1 MNIRAHIA
9 TVIITLWTVILVATA
24 CRSSSSAGDT
34 RQGLPDTLRV
44 GTLYS
49 PTSLFIFRGDTMG
62 YEYERIRNF
71 ARDKN
76 ITAEFVVARNMESM
90 MQMLDSG
97 QIDIIAYEIPITA
110 EYKNQVLHCGTQ
122 NVTHQVLVQRKSRDS
137 LITDVTQLVGKDIF
151 VEAGSKYESRLLNL
165 DNEIGG
171 GINIHKISE
180 DSLITED
187 LIEMVS
193 KGKIPFTIV
202 DSDIARL
209 NSTYFSNIDIS
220 LTVSFPQRASWAVR
234 QTDTA
239 LADSVDAWSKLAK
252 SREEYKKVLKRYF
265 ELGKRDET
273 YTDAEYLTLPKAKHG
288 KQQGISPYDHIFRHY
303 AGTIGWDWRLLA
315 SQAWIESRFDTTAT
329 SWAGAR
335 GLMQIMPGTA
345 RAYGLH
351 PSELSDPEKSVR
363 IAVESIK
370 DLNNYFARRISD
382 PAERRKFIIAAYNS
396 GIGHVADA
404 IALAAKYG
412 KNPSVWYGNVEEAIL
427 WKSNPEFY
435 NDEVCRFGYFR
446 GKQTVAY
453 VKKVLHQYSLLTK
466 Q

>member
-1 MNIRAHIA
+1 MNFRAHIA
-9 TVIITLWTVILVATA
+9 PVIITLWTVILVATA

-171 GINIHKISE
+171 GINIHKIS
-180 DSLITED
+180 
-187 LIEMVS
+187 
-193 KGKIPFTIV
+193 
-202 DSDIARL
+202 
-209 NSTYFSNIDIS
+209 
-220 LTVSFPQRASWAVR
+220 
-234 QTDTA
+234 
-239 LADSVDAWSKLAK
+239 
-252 SREEYKKVLKRYF
+252 
-265 ELGKRDET
+265 
-273 YTDAEYLTLPKAKHG
+273 
-288 KQQGISPYDHIFRHY
+288 
-303 AGTIGWDWRLLA
+303 
-315 SQAWIESRFDTTAT
+315 
-329 SWAGAR
+329 
-335 GLMQIMPGTA
+335 
-345 RAYGLH
+345 
-351 PSELSDPEKSVR
+351 
-363 IAVESIK
+363 
-370 DLNNYFARRISD
+370 
-382 PAERRKFIIAAYNS
+382 
-396 GIGHVADA
+396 
-404 IALAAKYG
+404 
-412 KNPSVWYGNVEEAIL
+412 
-427 WKSNPEFY
+427 
-435 NDEVCRFGYFR
+435 
-446 GKQTVAY
+446 
-453 VKKVLHQYSLLTK
+453 
-466 Q
+466 